1 MNILVIGAGA
11 IGGYVGG
18 KLAAQQQVT
27 FFDRARLVD
36 AVRARG
42 LTIIEPVAG
51 DAARTTQAVV
61 SNIRAETSLEDIF
74 ARTSRFD
81 LALFTVKAYDTL
93 NAIEPL
99 RPYADRIDRFLT
111 LQNGVSNEDKL
122 GAAFGRVKIISGTVV
137 NPIAVPE
144 VGTVRLEKLKR
155 GIGLAAVE
163 GALGSLDEV
172 MRGTGLPVRVYR
184 DYRAMKWSKLIL
196 NLIGNATSAILDMPT
211 RETFSDPRVF
221 KVEVAMLREALTV
234 MRANSIA
241 TVDLPGSPVRLLA
254 FGIRY
259 APHLLLRRIL
269 QPIVAGGRG
278 DKPPSLLVD
287 MRSGKTQSEIDEL
300 NGAVMKAG
308 EACGVKTPVN
318 TALVSVVHDLLEG
331 KTDRAEWRRNVD
343 RLWRL
348 ID

>member
-1 MNILVIGAGA
+1 MKILIVGAGA
-11 IGGYVGG
+11 IGGYIGG
-18 KLAAQQQVT
+18 KLATQHQVT

-51 DAARTTQAVV
+51 DAARTTESGV
-61 SNIRAETSLEDIF
+61 SNISAEISLDNIF
-74 ARTSRFD
+74 VQTPHFD

-93 NAIEPL
+93 NVIELL

-122 GAAFGRVKIISGTVV
+122 GTAFGRAKIISGTIL
-137 NPIAVPE
+137 NPIAVPDPG
-144 VGTVRLEKLKR
+144 VVRLEKLKR

-163 GALGSLDEV
+163 GSLGAFKAV
-172 MRGTGLPVRVYR
+172 MRDTGLPVRVYH
-184 DYRAMKWSKLIL
+184 DYRAMKWSKLVL

-211 RETFSDPRVF
+211 RETFVDPRLF
-221 KVEVAMLREALTV
+221 KIEAMMLREALNV
-234 MRANSIA
+234 MRANSIG

-254 FGIRY
+254 LGIRY
-259 APHLLLRRIL
+259 APRSLLRRIL

-300 NGAVMKAG
+300 NGAVVRAG

-318 TALVSVVHDLLEG
+318 TVLVGIVHDLLTG
-331 KTDRAEWRRNVD
+331 KADRAEWRRNID
-343 RLWRL
+343 RLNRL